1 MEKALVG
8 GNLRADRPLNE
19 WVGPRFGELKV
30 TTAMADRQDNLET
43 NGDGHDGHDE
53 SVRGAFHDHAAAH
66 AAGGLPRQAGDE
78 FDALVRELNRV
89 GRSHRARLSQDA
101 EERIFAA
108 SDLQLPLAGDAVSP
122 VVGRIGSHIGN
133 HIGALVSGKTVSG
146 SVAASRARSMPR
158 SMPWL
163 RVAAAVA
170 VVGGVAALAVVFARS
185 NVTEQPMAPGEV
197 LVDGRSTA
205 PSTNPNDN
213 ASTSS
218 GLATVRAGDAL
229 IRVPTSEHYER
240 ALVELHPSRSSAMP
254 ERAIVVALSEPRRLA
269 YEGASLDAGASQSAS
284 RAMRGT
290 ASVDD
295 VSFASAPFSGSSSV
309 SSRISTSL
317 DADLDLDFDA
327 LSGEFAAIV
336 SQSAALR

>member
-1 MEKALVG
+1 
-8 GNLRADRPLNE
+8 
-19 WVGPRFGELKV
+19 
-30 TTAMADRQDNLET
+30 MADRQDNLGT

-53 SVRGAFHDHAAAH
+53 SVRGAFHDHAA
-66 AAGGLPRQAGDE
+66 GGLPRHAGDE
-78 FDALVRELNRV
+78 FDALVRELDRV

-108 SDLQLPLAGDAVSP
+108 SDLQLPLAGDEVSP
-122 VVGRIGSHIGN
+122 IVGRIGSQIGSRIGN
-133 HIGALVSGKTVSG
+133 HIGGLVSGKAVSG
-146 SVAASRARSMPR
+146 SVAAPRARSMPR

-170 VVGGVAALAVVFARS
+170 VIGGVAALAVVFARS
-185 NVTEQPMAPGEV
+185 NVRDQPMTPGEV
-197 LVDGRSTA
+197 LVDGRSAAPSTAPSAA

>member
-89 GRSHRARLSQDA
+89 GRSRRARLSQDA

-122 VVGRIGSHIGN
+122 VVGRIGS

-213 ASTSS
+213 ASVSS
-218 GLATVRAGDAL
+218 ESITARAGDVL
-229 IRVPTSEHYER
+229 TRVPTPEHYER
-240 ALVELHPSRSSAMP
+240 ALVELHPLRPSAMP

-269 YEGASLDAGASQSAS
+269 YDGASLDASAS
-284 RAMRGT
+284 RAMRSA
-290 ASVDD
+290 ASVDGAWL
-295 VSFASAPFSGSSSV
+295 ASAPSSLTSSLSSSV
-309 SSRISTSL
+309 STSL